1 MVSISVSKRRRR
13 NAESAQVGTIVFIVD
28 NHGAHSETWLRPP
41 YSFRKEQKTTG
52 RLPPP
57 NVRTLLF
64 LRRQQARLARV
75 DGLAEFVQSFYSF
88 VDLRVELG
96 ETFGLRLPHAL
107 HFRP

>member
-1 MVSISVSKRRRR
+1 M
-13 NAESAQVGTIVFIVD
+13 
-28 NHGAHSETWLRPP
+28 
-41 YSFRKEQKTTG
+41 
-52 RLPPP
+52 
-57 NVRTLLF
+57 
-64 LRRQQARLARV
+64 RRQQARLTRV